1 MSEYRRLTL
10 AFDFD
15 DVIVPSSAVILDA
28 YNQRYG
34 TTTYLE
40 VMRIATG
47 R

>member
-1 MSEYRRLTL
+1 MSEYHRLTL

-15 DVIVPSSAVILDA
+15 DVIVPSPAVILDA
-28 YNQRYG
+28 YNQCYG
-34 TTTYLE
+34 AMTYLE